1 METVTS
7 VGLKVP
13 PRFGGQMQAA
23 KPHVAHCQA
32 CGDFGTLVIGDG
44 ARFQPHTMP
53 NLMRTELPCTC
64 ASGDFW
70 RALLAEWRLPIP
82 PKAAKWPV
90 AVVIDEP
97 YKRPEPLPIPQ
108 AVRGEAQRMLGSLK
122 VRES

>member
-1 METVTS
+1 MDSALTIP
-7 VGLKVP
+7 GK
-13 PRFGGQMQAA
+13 FGGLPAA
-23 KPHVAHCQA
+23 PRPHIARCQA
-32 CGDFGTLVIGDG
+32 CGDFGTLVIGDR

-70 RALLAEWRLPIP
+70 RALLAEWSLPIP
-82 PKAAKWPV
+82 PKAAKRPV

-108 AVRGEAQRMLGSLK
+108 AVRGEAQRILGSLK